1 MRVRLCVNRT
11 VSDASMQVRYI
22 RFQYM
27 YPENTPGKTP
37 VSPVKHPS
45 VPREHPL
52 AEHPSGHTMRE
63 NTHKAPLGGVVRG
76 ALGVFCLLCV
86 GKKWWAAHTHFVGV
100 LENLRTRGTTRN
112 TGQSHDVCQRTT
124 ASHTRTA

>member
-76 ALGVFCLLCV
+76 ALGVFCLLCTQTRKLKNSYLYGTDLITV
-86 GKKWWAAHTHFVGV
+86 PHAYIACRANAVAHMCTLF
-100 LENLRTRGTTRN
+100 L
-112 TGQSHDVCQRTT
+112 
-124 ASHTRTA
+124 